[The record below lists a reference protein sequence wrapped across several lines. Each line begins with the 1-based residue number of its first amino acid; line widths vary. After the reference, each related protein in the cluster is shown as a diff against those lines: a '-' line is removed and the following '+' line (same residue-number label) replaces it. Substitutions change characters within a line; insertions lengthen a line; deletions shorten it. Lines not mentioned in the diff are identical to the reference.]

1 VNRSQID
8 QEPRPVR
15 VIAVAGVDPSGGAGL
30 LRDVLTG
37 AALSVGVATVGTGWT
52 EQEGRLGQGDGEA
65 LQPGVLGIEPRDPA
79 RVEEALRRALA
90 RHPEAAVKVGMVP
103 NAAVAAAIVSALDG
117 AGFAGAIVVD
127 PVLTAS
133 SGGAL
138 WSGRIDQLLPL
149 LRRATL
155 VTPNASEAAVLSG
168 RPVGSAEDAVA
179 AARVLRQQGV
189 AAVLVKGG
197 HLDAGETTVTDLLV
211 DGAGVHRIDRPR
223 IPGVSPRGTGCALS
237 TAIAVELAGGA
248 SLAVAVEA
256 AGRWLAERIAT
267 AIDVGGQ
274 RFLP

>member
-8 QEPRPVR
+8 LQPRPVR

-52 EQEGRLGQGDGEA
+52 EQEGRLGQADGENA
-65 LQPGVLGIEPRDPA
+65 PSGVLGIEPRDPA

-90 RHPEAAVKVGMVP
+90 RHPAAALKVGMVP
-103 NAAVAAAIVSALDG
+103 NAAVAAAIVSALNG
-117 AGFAGAIVVD
+117 AGFAGAVVVD

-168 RPVGSAEDAVA
+168 RPVGSAEDAIA
-179 AARVLRQQGV
+179 AARVLRQQDV

-197 HLDAGETTVTDLLV
+197 HLGTGDTTVTDLLV
-211 DGAGVHRIDRPR
+211 DDAGVHRIIRPR
-223 IPGVSPRGTGCALS
+223 LEGLSPRGTGCALS
-237 TAIAVELAGGA
+237 TAIAARLAGGA
-248 SLAVAVEA
+248 SLAVAVEE
-256 AGRWLAERIAT
+256 AGQWLATRIAA
-267 AIDVGGQ
+267 AIDVDGQ

>member
-1 VNRSQID
+1 M
-8 QEPRPVR
+8 
-15 VIAVAGVDPSGGAGL
+15 AGVDPSAGAGL

-52 EQEGRLGQGDGEA
+52 EQEGRVGLPAGA
-65 LQPGVLGIEPRDPA
+65 ASPTGVLGVEPRDPA

-90 RHPEAAVKVGMVP
+90 RHPTAAVKVGMVP

-117 AGFAGAIVVD
+117 AAFTGPVVVD
-127 PVLTAS
+127 PVLAAS

-149 LRRATL
+149 LRRAAL
-155 VTPNASEAAVLSG
+155 VTPNASEAAALSG
-168 RPVGSAEDAVA
+168 RSVDSAEEAIA
-179 AARVLRQQGV
+179 AAMVLRQQGV

-197 HLDAGETTVTDLLV
+197 HLDTAETTVADLLV
-211 DGAGVHRIDRPR
+211 DGAGVGRIVRPR
-223 IPGVSPRGTGCALS
+223 IAGLSPRGTGCALS
-237 TAIAVELAGGA
+237 TAIAAQLADGA
-248 SLAVAVEA
+248 SLAVAVEE
-256 AGRWLAERIAT
+256 AGQWLAMRIAA

>member
-8 QEPRPVR
+8 LQPRPVR
-15 VIAVAGVDPSGGAGL
+15 VIAVAGIDPSAGAGL

-52 EQEGRLGQGDGEA
+52 EQEGRLGQAGGQG
-65 LQPGVLGIEPRDPA
+65 LQPGVLGVEPRDPA
-79 RVEEALRRALA
+79 RVQEALRGALA
-90 RHPEAAVKVGMVP
+90 RHPAAVVKVGMVP
-103 NAAVAAAIVSALDG
+103 NGDVAAAIVSALDG
-117 AGFAGAIVVD
+117 AQFTGAVVVD
-127 PVLTAS
+127 PVLAAS

-149 LRRATL
+149 LRRAAL
-155 VTPNASEAAVLSG
+155 VTPNASEAAALSG
-168 RPVGSAEDAVA
+168 RSVASAEEAISA
-179 AARVLRQQGV
+179 AMVLRQQGV

-211 DGAGVHRIDRPR
+211 DGAGVHRIVRPR
-223 IPGVSPRGTGCALS
+223 IAGLSPRGTGCALS
-237 TAIAVELAGGA
+237 TAIAARLAGGA
-248 SLAVAVEA
+248 SLAVAVEE
-256 AGRWLAERIAT
+256 AGQWLATRIAA